1 MEELALK
8 YNSRFVVTEF
18 KTNIPEG
25 VDRLARIK
33 DMNTKF
39 KSSLVVDDVWDKRKL
54 YLMLMFIHRFETI
67 KKHVIEYPKQDK
79 RWEEL
84 INNHLPDLINKHL
97 NFKLN
102 AVELVV
108 NVLNI
113 FFII

>member
-1 MEELALK
+1 MEDLALK

-18 KTNIPEG
+18 KNHIPEG
-25 VDRLARIK
+25 ADSLARIK

-39 KSSLVVDDVWDKRKL
+39 KESLVSNDVWDKRKL
-54 YLMLMFIHRFETI
+54 YLMFMFIHKFESI

-84 INNHLPDLINKHL
+84 INNHLPQLIKKHL
-97 NFKLN
+97 NFELN